1 MRRFQLKRYVYDDPN
16 GGGSVVVHEGSTRR
30 TRYPDLPAAVRE
42 HPGATRTSPPPD
54 ENPAWYIGDG
64 GQWRKDPVGR
74 WTWKREGMHAVL
86 GALAGLLIVAAL
98 FGHLPESLAL
108 GTVGLM
114 LAGFLA
120 YEITEGL
127 RIRDWAYRDVGGWL
141 TGFSVCVFAGALWS
155 VLV

>member
-1 MRRFQLKRYVYDDPN
+1 LPLKRYVYDDSN
-16 GGGSVVVHEGSTRR
+16 QGGSVVVRQGSTKRAP
-30 TRYPDLPAAVRE
+30 YPNRLAALRD

-64 GQWRKDPVGR
+64 GQWRKDPVSR
-74 WTWKREGMHAVL
+74 WTWQREGMHAVV
-86 GALAGLLIVAAL
+86 GALSGLLIVAAL
-98 FGHLPESLAL
+98 FGHLPQGLAL
-108 GTVGLM
+108 GVVGLM

-141 TGFSVCVFAGALWS
+141 AGFSVCVFAGALWW
-155 VLV
+155 VVA

>member
-1 MRRFQLKRYVYDDPN
+1 MVVRQ
-16 GGGSVVVHEGSTRR
+16 GGTRR
-30 TRYPDLPAAVRE
+30 ERYPNLLSAIRE

-64 GQWRKDPVGR
+64 GQWRKDPVRR
-74 WTWKREGMHAVL
+74 WAWQREGMHAVV

-98 FGHLPESLAL
+98 FGQLPHGLAL
-108 GTVGLM
+108 GAVGIM
-114 LAGFLA
+114 FTGFLA

-155 VLV
+155 LLV